1 MINNILYISDIM
13 SINKQ
18 KILSYSFN
26 NMFIKDKFTNL
37 MMSGGNKRTSEKII
51 LKLHKN
57 LLKSKIKKFNVTD
70 VLKSSCINSSPFV
83 HVRSA
88 KKGRKNFQLPYF
100 FKHKNRT
107 NFSYR
112 ILVKN
117 SKTKYPQSMDNSLTL
132 EILKSSTYK
141 IKTLGKSFNVDKKL
155 ELYDAAQINK
165 AFAHYRWF

>member
-70 VLKSSCINSSPFV
+70 VLKSSCINSSPCV
-83 HVRSA
+83 HVRFA
-88 KKGRKNFQLPYF
+88 KK
-100 FKHKNRT
+100 
-107 NFSYR
+107 S
-112 ILVKN
+112 
-117 SKTKYPQSMDNSLTL
+117 
-132 EILKSSTYK
+132 
-141 IKTLGKSFNVDKKL
+141 
-155 ELYDAAQINK
+155 
-165 AFAHYRWF
+165 